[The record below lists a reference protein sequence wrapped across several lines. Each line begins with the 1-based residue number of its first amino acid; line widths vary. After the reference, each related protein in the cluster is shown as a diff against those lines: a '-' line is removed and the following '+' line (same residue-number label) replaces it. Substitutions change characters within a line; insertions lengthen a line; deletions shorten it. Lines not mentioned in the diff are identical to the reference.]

1 MIMLGLDLGDKRIGV
16 AISDPGE
23 IMAVPVKP
31 IELKAAAGSKAATN
45 EIIRAVAKVVMEQ
58 RAEKIVVGL
67 PISMSGNVSEQTKK
81 VKRVCEQMSKA
92 LPIPVVTWDE
102 RLSTSEADRALA
114 EAGITSKMR
123 RNKLDS
129 SAAAIILQ
137 GYLDSQRKS
146 APPNEFKGITR

>member
-1 MIMLGLDLGDKRIGV
+1 MLGLDLGDRRIGL
-16 AISDPGE
+16 AISDPNE
-23 IMAVPVKP
+23 VMAVPIKP
-31 IELKAAAGSKAATN
+31 IEIKGAAGSKAAA
-45 EIIRAVAKVVMEQ
+45 EEAIHAISKIVLEQ

-81 VKRVCEQMSKA
+81 VKRICDQMSKA

-102 RLSTSEADRALA
+102 RLSTSEADRALS
-114 EAGITSKMR
+114 EAGVTSRMR

-137 GYLDSQRKS
+137 GYLDSQRNIFR
-146 APPNEFKGITR
+146 A

>member
-1 MIMLGLDLGDKRIGV
+1 MITLGLDLGDRRVGV
-16 AISDPGE
+16 AISDPNG

-31 IELKAAAGSKAATN
+31 IELKGVANSKAATDELLN
-45 EIIRAVAKVVMEQ
+45 AVGKAALEQ

-81 VKRVCEQMSKA
+81 VKRLCDQMAKVF
-92 LPIPVVTWDE
+92 PIPVVTWDE

-114 EAGITSKMR
+114 EAGVTSKMR

-137 GYLDSQRKS
+137 GYLDSQRKIS
-146 APPNEFKGITR
+146 QP

>member
-1 MIMLGLDLGDKRIGV
+1 MITLGLDLGDKRVGV
-16 AISDPGE
+16 AISDPNG

-31 IELKAAAGSKAATN
+31 IELKSASGSKAAADELIN
-45 EIIRAVAKVVMEQ
+45 AVGKVALEQ

-81 VKRVCEQMSKA
+81 VKRLCDQMSKA
-92 LPIPVVTWDE
+92 FPIPVVTWDE

-137 GYLDSQRKS
+137 GYLDSQRKIS
-146 APPNEFKGITR
+146 QP